1 MDGVVGMSGQTKRK
15 LLEGGSTF
23 DQLMPIV
30 LFIILYNRVN
40 ITAAVVAATLWSF
53 KAAVS
58 RRRHGLDIGWWLPTL
73 TIYLIARS
81 AVTIL
86 VERNIVNFGISPE
99 AVYFG
104 IGFITKILIGVAVAV
119 TIIAGR
125 PVLAWVVPKMVEL
138 HDDLLVDPRYMRTM
152 ATTTW
157 LIVIYEIGSGIWDIW
172 LFNNSGF
179 NLFFLTRSVTNF
191 VVSFLA
197 ISVGLMY
204 IDKRLE
210 PIDTY
215 PGIAEVLESS
225 GRLRG

>member
-1 MDGVVGMSGQTKRK
+1 MSEKTKRK
-15 LLEGGSTF
+15 VLEGGGSL
-23 DQLMPIV
+23 DQLIPVVLFIV
-30 LFIILYNRVN
+30 LFNLVN
-40 ITAAVVAATLWSF
+40 ITAAVVAATLWSL

-86 VERNIVNFGISPE
+86 VERDIVDFGVSPE

-104 IGFITKILIGVAVAV
+104 IGFITKILIGLAVAV
-119 TIIAGR
+119 TIIVGK
-125 PVLAWVVPKMVEL
+125 PLLAWAVPKVVEL
-138 HDDLLVDPRYMRTM
+138 HADLLADPRYMRTM

-157 LIVIYEIGSGIWDIW
+157 LIVIYEVGSGIWDIW
-172 LFNNSGF
+172 LFNNAGF

-215 PGIAEVLESS
+215 PGITEVIESS
-225 GRLRG
+225 GRLRA